1 MRYSSIGNWTN
12 VCDPDTMK
20 RGIFAILLLCL
31 GLIFGHCTNSKN
43 SESRI
48 QCMDRCMK
56 EQFICAI
63 ALAPQLENPVATTT
77 ACVSLYVICYEKCP
91 VASTSSTT
99 TTRSR
104 SSSSSS
110 SSGNRGGSSS
120 SSSASSSSA
129 TGSN

>member
-1 MRYSSIGNWTN
+1 MRISSIGNRLKI
-12 VCDPDTMK
+12 CESYSMK
-20 RGIFAILLLCL
+20 RWFFAMVFLSL
-31 GLIFGHCTNSKN
+31 GLIFSQCTNSKN
-43 SESRI
+43 SETRL

-56 EQFICAI
+56 EQFVCAI
-63 ALAPQLENPVATTT
+63 ALAPQLDNPVATTT

-91 VASTSSTT
+91 VASTSTTT

-110 SSGNRGGSSS
+110 SSGNRGGGSS

-129 TGSN
+129 TGG